1 MSEPLLS
8 IRDVSMVFPIRR
20 GAFAKPAELR
30 ALAGV
35 SLDVLPGE
43 ALGIVGESGCGK
55 TTLGRCITGIH
66 PPTAG
71 RILLRDRDGGA
82 MRDITRRSRAQQ
94 QALARDIR
102 MIFQDPFGSL
112 NPRMTVF
119 DIIAEPLRVHG
130 EAAEAAALEARI
142 ERILRRVGLRP
153 DAMRRYPHAFSGGQ
167 RQRIGIARALILQP
181 RIVVADEAVSALD
194 VSVRAQ
200 ILNLLLDLRE
210 EMGLTVIF
218 VGHDLGVVRY
228 FCDRVAVMYSGQVV
242 EVAPAE
248 QLFARPSHPYTQAL
262 LSAVPEP
269 DPRLRGQHRR
279 VMLRGEV
286 PDPMSRP
293 AGCVFHPR
301 CPHALARCAG
311 EAPPLAPAPDG
322 RLAACWR
329 AEEMAA
335 GALQPDALPA

>member
-1 MSEPLLS
+1 MNEPLLS

-66 PPTAG
+66 PPTSG
-71 RILLRDRDGGA
+71 RIMLRERDGGA
-82 MRDITRRSRAQQ
+82 MRDVTRRSRAEQQ
-94 QALARDIR
+94 VLARDIR

-130 EAAEAAALEARI
+130 EAGDAAALEARI

-167 RQRIGIARALILQP
+167 RQRIGIARALILEP

-200 ILNLLLDLRE
+200 ILNLLLEGGAGRAAVHAPGPSLHP
-210 EMGLTVIF
+210 GAA
-218 VGHDLGVVRY
+218 LGGAGARPAAA
-228 FCDRVAVMYSGQVV
+228 RP
-242 EVAPAE
+242 APAGDAAGRSAGSDE
-248 QLFARPSHPYTQAL
+248 PPRGLRLPPALSARPGT
-262 LSAVPEP
+262 
-269 DPRLRGQHRR
+269 LRG
-279 VMLRGEV
+279 G
-286 PDPMSRP
+286 S
-293 AGCVFHPR
+293 A
-301 CPHALARCAG
+301 
-311 EAPPLAPAPDG
+311 
-322 RLAACWR
+322 
-329 AEEMAA
+329 AA
-335 GALQPDALPA
+335 GAHARYPPCRLLARGGDGDRRATARRGHRLRRRSPVRRRRAAR